1 MERKAVE
8 MSENLHSEKE
18 KKEAGLKKKRGK
30 EKRKLKKKYSKLLRI
45 FSVVRKLI
53 QLLSVPSAGK
63 KLRTNYLN
71 L

>member
-1 MERKAVE
+1 MERKAIE
-8 MSENLHSEKE
+8 MSGNLHSEKE
-18 KKEAGLKKKRGK
+18 KKEARLKKKREK
-30 EKRKLKKKYSKLLRI
+30 KRKLKNKYSKLLRM